1 MAIYNDCKIVIDLN
15 KLVKARP
22 CGVDLAEEHVDN
34 IANDL
39 RRRMTFDTL
48 FEQVDRA
55 IWDYA
60 EECNID
66 LNDSEECQSFGFQI
80 PKYGDIQ
87 PQPGREAELV
97 KREAEAKKRKK
108 EFEKNFEMIDLES
121 PSWTIQVPKRKTNDS
136 KRKSKKE

>member
-15 KLVKARP
+15 KLVKTRP
-22 CGVDLAEEHVDN
+22 CGVDLDDQHVDN

-48 FEQVDRA
+48 FSQVDQA

-66 LNDSEECQSFGFQI
+66 LSDSEECQSFGFQI
-80 PKYGDIQ
+80 PQYGDTK
-87 PQPGREAELV
+87 PKPGREAELT
-97 KREAEAKKRKK
+97 KRESEAKKRKK
-108 EFEKNFEMIDLES
+108 EFEKNFEMVDLEGG
-121 PSWTIQVPKRKTNDS
+121 SWTIQVPRRKT
-136 KRKSKKE
+136 K

>member
-1 MAIYNDCKIVIDLN
+1 MCIYNDCKIVIDLN

-22 CGVDLAEEHVDN
+22 CGVDLADEHVDN

-39 RRRMTFDTL
+39 RRRMTFDSL
-48 FEQVDRA
+48 FEQVDRT

-80 PKYGDIQ
+80 PQYGDTQ
-87 PQPGREAELV
+87 PKPGREAELV
-97 KREAEAKKRKK
+97 RREKEAKERKK
-108 EFEKNFEMIDLES
+108 YFEENFEMVDLEGG
-121 PSWTIQVPKRKTNDS
+121 SWTIQVPRRKINN
-136 KRKSKKE
+136 KNGEV

>member
-22 CGVDLAEEHVDN
+22 CGVDLADEHVDN

-39 RRRMTFDTL
+39 RRRMTFDSL
-48 FEQVDRA
+48 FEQVDRT

-80 PKYGDIQ
+80 PQYGDTQ
-87 PQPGREAELV
+87 PKPGREAELV
-97 KREAEAKKRKK
+97 RREKEAKERKK
-108 EFEKNFEMIDLES
+108 YFEENFEMVDLEGG
-121 PSWTIQVPKRKTNDS
+121 SWTIQVPRRKINNKNGDS
-136 KRKSKKE
+136 

>member
-15 KLVKARP
+15 KLVRTRP
-22 CGVDLAEEHVDN
+22 CGVELDDQHVDN

-48 FEQVDRA
+48 FSQVDQA

-66 LNDSEECQSFGFQI
+66 LSDSEECQSFGFQI
-80 PKYGDIQ
+80 PQYGDTQ
-87 PQPGREAELV
+87 PKPGREDELT
-97 KREAEAKKRKK
+97 KREVEAKKRKK
-108 EFEKNFEMIDLES
+108 EFEKNFEMVDLEGG
-121 PSWTIQVPKRKTNDS
+121 SWTIQVPRRKT
-136 KRKSKKE
+136 K

>member
-15 KLVKARP
+15 KLVKTRP
-22 CGVDLAEEHVDN
+22 CGVDLDDQHVDN

-48 FEQVDRA
+48 FSQVDQA

-66 LNDSEECQSFGFQI
+66 LSDSEECQSFGFQI
-80 PKYGDIQ
+80 PQYGQIS
-87 PQPGREAELV
+87 PEPGREAELT

-108 EFEKNFEMIDLES
+108 EFEKNFEMVDLEGG
-121 PSWTIQVPKRKTNDS
+121 SWTIQVPRRKINNKNGDS
-136 KRKSKKE
+136 

>member
-1 MAIYNDCKIVIDLN
+1 MCIYNDCKIVIDLN

-22 CGVDLAEEHVDN
+22 CGVDLADEHVDN

-39 RRRMTFDTL
+39 RRRMTFDSL
-48 FEQVDRA
+48 FEQVDRT

-80 PKYGDIQ
+80 PQYGDTQ
-87 PQPGREAELV
+87 PKPGREAELV
-97 KREAEAKKRKK
+97 RREKEEKERKK
-108 EFEKNFEMIDLES
+108 YFEENFEMVDLEGG
-121 PSWTIQVPKRKTNDS
+121 SWTIQVPRRKINN
-136 KRKSKKE
+136 KNGEL

>member
-15 KLVKARP
+15 KLVKTRP
-22 CGVDLAEEHVDN
+22 CGVDLDDQHVDN

-48 FEQVDRA
+48 FSQVDQA

-66 LNDSEECQSFGFQI
+66 LSDSEECQSFGFQI
-80 PKYGDIQ
+80 PQYGDTQ
-87 PQPGREAELV
+87 PKPGREAEIT
-97 KREAEAKKRKK
+97 KREADAKKRKK
-108 EFEKNFEMIDLES
+108 YFEDNFEMVDLEGG
-121 PSWTIQVPKRKTNDS
+121 SWTIQVPRRKT
-136 KRKSKKE
+136 K

>member
-1 MAIYNDCKIVIDLN
+1 MAIYNDCKIVIYLN

-22 CGVDLAEEHVDN
+22 CGVDLADEHVDN

-39 RRRMTFDTL
+39 RRRMTFDSL
-48 FEQVDRA
+48 FEQVDRT

-80 PKYGDIQ
+80 PQYGDTQ
-87 PQPGREAELV
+87 PKPGREAELV
-97 KREAEAKKRKK
+97 RREKEAKERKK
-108 EFEKNFEMIDLES
+108 YFEENFEMVDLEGG
-121 PSWTIQVPKRKTNDS
+121 SWTIQVPRRKINN
-136 KRKSKKE
+136 KNGEL

>member
-1 MAIYNDCKIVIDLN
+1 MCIYNDCKIVIDLN

-22 CGVDLAEEHVDN
+22 CGVDLADEHVDN

-80 PKYGDIQ
+80 PQYGDIE
-87 PQPGREAELV
+87 PKPGREAELT

-108 EFEKNFEMIDLES
+108 YFEDNFEMVDLEGG
-121 PSWTIQVPKRKTNDS
+121 SWTIQVPRRKT
-136 KRKSKKE
+136 K

>member
-15 KLVKARP
+15 KLVKTRP
-22 CGVDLAEEHVDN
+22 CGVDLDDQHVDN

-48 FEQVDRA
+48 FSQVDQA

-66 LNDSEECQSFGFQI
+66 LSDSEECQSFGFQI
-80 PKYGDIQ
+80 PQYGDTQ
-87 PQPGREAELV
+87 PKPGREAELT

-108 EFEKNFEMIDLES
+108 EFEKNFEMVDLEGG
-121 PSWTIQVPKRKTNDS
+121 SWTIQVPRRKINS
-136 KRKSKKE
+136 EK

>member
-22 CGVDLAEEHVDN
+22 CGVDLADEHVDN

-39 RRRMTFDTL
+39 RRRMTFDSL
-48 FEQVDRA
+48 FWQVDTA
-55 IWDYA
+55 IWEYA

-66 LNDSEECQSFGFQI
+66 LSDSEECRSFGFQI
-80 PKYGDIQ
+80 PKYGDTQ
-87 PQPGREAELV
+87 PKPGREDELT

-108 EFEKNFEMIDLES
+108 KEFEKNFEMVDLEGG
-121 PSWTIQVPKRKTNDS
+121 SWTIQVPRRKT
-136 KRKSKKE
+136 K

>member
-15 KLVKARP
+15 KLVRTRP
-22 CGVDLAEEHVDN
+22 CGVDLDDQHVDN

-48 FEQVDRA
+48 FSQVDQA

-66 LNDSEECQSFGFQI
+66 LSDSEECQSFGFQI
-80 PKYGDIQ
+80 PQYGDTQ
-87 PQPGREAELV
+87 PKPGREDELT

-108 EFEKNFEMIDLES
+108 EFEKNFEMVDLEGG
-121 PSWTIQVPKRKTNDS
+121 SWTIQVPRRKT
-136 KRKSKKE
+136 K